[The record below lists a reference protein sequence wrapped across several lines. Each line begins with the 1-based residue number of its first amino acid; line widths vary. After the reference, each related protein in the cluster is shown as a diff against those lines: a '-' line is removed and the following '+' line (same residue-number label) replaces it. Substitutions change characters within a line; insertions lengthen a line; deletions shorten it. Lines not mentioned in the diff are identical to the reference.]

1 MPENQGIERSY
12 RNRKRKINM
21 HKESKPLMPKNTKV
35 TKHVIIHNA
44 WCYALVY
51 INEMTLEREILKTNY
66 RCT

>member
-1 MPENQGIERSY
+1 
-12 RNRKRKINM
+12 M

-35 TKHVIIHNA
+35 TKHDIIHNA
-44 WCYALVY
+44 WCYALAY